1 MSQFSFKSFSFI
13 NSLLFLLVIVLSAC
27 ENDATTSHKI
37 NPKKTENILKGS
49 EWSSEFYYYHNRYF
63 FKTNSSG
70 YSEDGQY
77 GWSTAID
84 PEHYNNSKDS
94 ILYEEKEAFT
104 YKLVDT
110 VLTITY
116 KSKEEGNE
124 PRIFY
129 LEKRKNK
136 EVVFRSEYEY
146 TYGREYLFKAKSP
159 K

>member
-1 MSQFSFKSFSFI
+1 MKDKICKSFSFI
-13 NSLLFLLVIVLSAC
+13 NSFLFLGVFVLSAC
-27 ENDATTSHKI
+27 KNDETTTHKN
-37 NPKKTENILKGS
+37 NPKKTDNTLKGS

-63 FKTNSSG
+63 FETNSIG

-84 PEHYNNSKDS
+84 PELYNNSKDS
-94 ILYEEKEAFT
+94 ILYEDKEAFT
-104 YKLVDT
+104 YKLVDS

-136 EVVFRSEYEY
+136 EIVFRSEYEY
-146 TYGREYLFKAKSP
+146 TYGREYLIKNKIN

>member
-1 MSQFSFKSFSFI
+1 MPFINFKSISVLNSIAFIGIVYFSSCKNEPTI
-13 NSLLFLLVIVLSAC
+13 
-27 ENDATTSHKI
+27 THKI
-37 NPKKTENILKGS
+37 NQKKTENNLIGS

-63 FKTNSSG
+63 FKTKSTG
-70 YSEDGQY
+70 YSEDGQF

-84 PEHYNNSKDS
+84 PKLYNNSKDS
-94 ILYEEKEAFT
+94 ILYEDKEAFT
-104 YKLVDT
+104 YKLEDT

-129 LEKRKNK
+129 MEKRKNN
-136 EVVFRSEYEY
+136 EIIFRSEYEY
-146 TYGREYLFKAKSP
+146 TYGREYLFKTKNP

>member
-1 MSQFSFKSFSFI
+1 MYHFKFI
-13 NSLLFLLVIVLSAC
+13 SVVNTFVFLAMIILCAC
-27 ENDATTSHKI
+27 KNETNTTHKI
-37 NPKKTENILKGS
+37 NPKKTENILIGT

-63 FKTNSSG
+63 FKTKSSG

-94 ILYEEKEAFT
+94 ILYEDKEAFT
-104 YKLVDT
+104 YKLEDT

-136 EVVFRSEYEY
+136 EIIFRSEYEY
-146 TYGREYLFKAKSP
+146 TYGREYLFKTKNP